1 VKIDFGHFLKI
12 AILSIKKYV
21 NNFKYFLMDF
31 DKKVYFKLF
40 LVC

>member
-1 VKIDFGHFLKI
+1 
-12 AILSIKKYV
+12 
-21 NNFKYFLMDF
+21 MDF